1 VPQKLAA
8 RTTSFWRELP
18 SLPLTANGKLDRR
31 ALPAPDAAPR
41 GPAVAPRNATEEA
54 IAAVWREVL
63 GVPAVG
69 VKDSFFDLGGHS
81 LLVVQVHRRLAAQF
95 PELAIVDLF
104 RYPTISALARL
115 LTRERVDQVDLEK
128 SRERADTRIDRA
140 RQQRELRRKR

>member
-1 VPQKLAA
+1 
-8 RTTSFWRELP
+8 
-18 SLPLTANGKLDRR
+18 
-31 ALPAPDAAPR
+31 
-41 GPAVAPRNATEEA
+41 
-54 IAAVWREVL
+54 
-63 GVPAVG
+63 VPAVG

-128 SRERADTRIDRA
+128 SRERADNRIDRA